1 MHTMQVTRST
11 SPKRSTLRRTSFL
24 ATALIAAGLLGACA
38 SHAPLPAL
46 EQARS
51 TVERTGTDPVVGQYA
66 QIELKDA
73 RDTLA
78 RADHVWSN
86 ERDESEVN
94 HLAYLAQQRAEIASN
109 TARTRQMDAQI
120 QQSGSEADRLRL
132 QARTREADQAT
143 QRANMAQQQ
152 AMSAEQRAAQQQAAA
167 RSAQES
173 ARSAQERVGVLEGQ
187 LRDLEAQQTER
198 GLLVTLGDVLFAFD
212 KAELSAQAA
221 PRLDKLA
228 GFLTQFPERQMLIE
242 GYTDSVGNDSYN
254 RNLSERRA
262 QAVRDAL
269 VQRGVASARITARGY
284 GKAHPVA
291 DNGSA
296 DGRAMNRR
304 VEIVIADDKGNLRG
318 R

>member
-1 MHTMQVTRST
+1 MH
-11 SPKRSTLRRTSFL
+11 PTLRRTTLL
-24 ATALIAAGLLGACA
+24 ASALLAAGLMGACA
-38 SHAPLPAL
+38 THAPLPAL

-51 TVERTGTDPVVGQYA
+51 SVERTSADPAVGQYA

-78 RADHVWSN
+78 QAEQVWSSDG
-86 ERDESEVN
+86 DEPEAK

-109 TARTRQMDAQI
+109 TARTRLLDAQI
-120 QQSGSEADRLRL
+120 QQAGSENDRLRL
-132 QARTREADQAT
+132 QARTAEADQAT
-143 QRANMAQQQ
+143 QRAQQAQQQASQAQQQ
-152 AMSAEQRAAQQQAAA
+152 AMSAEQRAAQQQALA
-167 RSAQES
+167 RSAQ
-173 ARSAQERVGVLEGQ
+173 QRVDVLEAQ
-187 LRDLEAQQTER
+187 LRELEAQQTER

-228 GFLTQFPERQMLIE
+228 RFLTQFPERKVLIE
-242 GYTDSVGNDSYN
+242 GYTDSVGAQAYN
-254 RNLSERRA
+254 LSLSERRA
-262 QAVRDAL
+262 QAVRTAL
-269 VQRGVASARITARGY
+269 AQRGIDSARIAAHGY

-291 DNGSA
+291 DNHSA

-304 VEIVIADDKGNLRG
+304 VEIVITDDQGNLRG

>member
-1 MHTMQVTRST
+1 MH
-11 SPKRSTLRRTSFL
+11 PTLRRTTLL
-24 ATALIAAGLLGACA
+24 ATTLIAAGLMAACA

-51 TVERTGTDPVVGQYA
+51 TVERAGTDPAVGQYA

-78 RADHVWSN
+78 RADQVWAKDK
-86 ERDESEVN
+86 DESEAN
-94 HLAYLAQQRAEIASN
+94 HLAYLAQQRAEMASN
-109 TARTRQMDAQI
+109 TARARQNDAQI
-120 QQSGSEADRLRL
+120 QQAGSETDRLRL

-143 QRANMAQQQ
+143 QRANQAQQQ

-167 RSAQES
+167 RSAQE
-173 ARSAQERVGVLEGQ
+173 RVGVLEAQ
-187 LRDLEAQQTER
+187 LREMEAQQTER

-228 GFLTQFPERQMLIE
+228 GFLTQFPERKMLIE
-242 GYTDSVGNDSYN
+242 GYTDSVGNDAYN
-254 RNLSERRA
+254 LSLSERRA

-269 VQRGVASARITARGY
+269 AQRGVDSARISARGY
-284 GKAHPVA
+284 GKSHPVA
-291 DNGSA
+291 DNNSA

>member
-1 MHTMQVTRST
+1 MH
-11 SPKRSTLRRTSFL
+11 PTLRRTTLL
-24 ATALIAAGLLGACA
+24 ATALLAAGLMGACA
-38 SHAPLPAL
+38 THAPLPAL

-51 TVERTGTDPVVGQYA
+51 SVERTSADPAVGQYA

-78 RADHVWSN
+78 QAEQVWSSDG
-86 ERDESEVN
+86 DEPEAK

-109 TARTRQMDAQI
+109 TARARLLDAQI
-120 QQSGSEADRLRL
+120 QQAGSENDRLRL
-132 QARTREADQAT
+132 QARTAEADQAT
-143 QRANMAQQQ
+143 QRAQQAQQQASQAQQQ
-152 AMSAEQRAAQQQAAA
+152 AMSAEQRAAQQQALA
-167 RSAQES
+167 RSAQ
-173 ARSAQERVGVLEGQ
+173 QRVDVLEAQ
-187 LRDLEAQQTER
+187 LRELEAQQTER

-228 GFLTQFPERQMLIE
+228 RFLTQFPERKVLIE
-242 GYTDSVGNDSYN
+242 GYTDSVGAEAYN
-254 RNLSERRA
+254 LSLSERRA
-262 QAVRDAL
+262 QAVRAAL
-269 VQRGVASARITARGY
+269 AQRGIDSARIAAHGY

-291 DNGSA
+291 DNQSA

-304 VEIVIADDKGNLRG
+304 VEIVITDDQGNLRG

>member
-1 MHTMQVTRST
+1 MHPVHPTRST
-11 SPKRSTLRRTSFL
+11 LSRTSLL
-24 ATALIAAGLLGACA
+24 ATALLAAGLLGACA
-38 SHAPLPAL
+38 SHPPLPAL

-51 TVERTGTDPVVGQYA
+51 TVERTGSNPAVGQYA

-78 RADHVWSN
+78 RADHVWAN

-94 HLAYLAQQRAEIASN
+94 HLAYLAQQRAEIANN
-109 TARTRQMDAQI
+109 TAQARQMDAQI

-143 QRANMAQQQ
+143 QRADVAQQQ

-167 RSAQES
+167 RSAQE
-173 ARSAQERVGVLEGQ
+173 RVGVLEAQ

-242 GYTDSVGNDSYN
+242 GYTDSVGNEAYN
-254 RNLSERRA
+254 LSLSERRA

-269 VQRGVASARITARGY
+269 VERGVGSARITARGY

-291 DNGSA
+291 DNSSP

-304 VEIVIADDKGNLRG
+304 VEIVIADEKGVLRA

>member
-1 MHTMQVTRST
+1 MH
-11 SPKRSTLRRTSFL
+11 PIFRRTTTL
-24 ATALIAAGLLGACA
+24 ATALLTAGLLAACA

-51 TVERTGTDPVVGQYA
+51 TVERTSTDPAVGQYA

-78 RADHVWSN
+78 RADHVWAY
-86 ERDESEVN
+86 EKDESETN
-94 HLAYLAQQRAEIASN
+94 HLAYLAQQRAAIASN
-109 TARTRQMDAQI
+109 TARARQLDAQI
-120 QQSGSEADRLRL
+120 QQAGSETDRLRL

-143 QRANMAQQQ
+143 QRAQLAQQQ
-152 AMSAEQRAAQQQAAA
+152 ALSAEQRAAQQQAAA
-167 RSAQES
+167 RSAQE
-173 ARSAQERVGVLEGQ
+173 RVGALEAQ
-187 LRDLEAQQTER
+187 LREMEAQQTER

-228 GFLTQFPERQMLIE
+228 RFLAQFPDRKMLIE
-242 GYTDSVGNDSYN
+242 GYTDSVGSDAYN
-254 RNLSERRA
+254 LSLSERRA

-269 VQRGVASARITARGY
+269 AQRGVDSARISARGY

-304 VEIVIADDKGNLRG
+304 VEIVIADEKGNLRG

>member
-1 MHTMQVTRST
+1 MHPTQPTRST
-11 SPKRSTLRRTSFL
+11 LSRTSLL
-24 ATALIAAGLLGACA
+24 ATALLAAGLLGACA
-38 SHAPLPAL
+38 SHPPLPAL

-51 TVERTGTDPVVGQYA
+51 TVERTGSNPAVGQYA

-78 RADHVWSN
+78 RADHVWAN

-94 HLAYLAQQRAEIASN
+94 HLAYLAQQRAEIANN
-109 TARTRQMDAQI
+109 TAQARQMDAQI

-143 QRANMAQQQ
+143 QRADVAQQQ

-167 RSAQES
+167 RSAQE
-173 ARSAQERVGVLEGQ
+173 RVGVLEAQ
-187 LRDLEAQQTER
+187 LRELEAQQTER

-242 GYTDSVGNDSYN
+242 GYTDSVGNEAYN
-254 RNLSERRA
+254 LSLSERRA

-269 VQRGVASARITARGY
+269 VERGVGSARITARGY

-291 DNGSA
+291 DNSTP

-304 VEIVIADDKGNLRG
+304 VEIVIADEKGVLRA

>member
-1 MHTMQVTRST
+1 MH
-11 SPKRSTLRRTSFL
+11 PTLRRTTLL
-24 ATALIAAGLLGACA
+24 ATTLIAAGLMAACA

-51 TVERTGTDPVVGQYA
+51 TVERAGTDPAVGQYA

-78 RADHVWSN
+78 RADQVWAKDK
-86 ERDESEVN
+86 DESEAN
-94 HLAYLAQQRAEIASN
+94 HLAYLAQQRAEMASN
-109 TARTRQMDAQI
+109 TARARQNDAQI
-120 QQSGSEADRLRL
+120 QQAGSETDRLRL

-143 QRANMAQQQ
+143 QRANQAQQQ

-167 RSAQES
+167 RSAQE
-173 ARSAQERVGVLEGQ
+173 RVGVLEAQ
-187 LRDLEAQQTER
+187 LREMEAQQTER

-212 KAELSAQAA
+212 KAELSAQAG

-228 GFLTQFPERQMLIE
+228 RFLTQFPDRKMLIE
-242 GYTDSVGNDSYN
+242 GYTDSVGSDAYN
-254 RNLSERRA
+254 LSLSERRA
-262 QAVRDAL
+262 QAVRSAL
-269 VQRGVASARITARGY
+269 MQRGVDGARISARGY

-304 VEIVIADDKGNLRG
+304 VEIVIADEKGNLRG

>member
-1 MHTMQVTRST
+1 MHTLQTTRCTRST
-11 SPKRSTLRRTSFL
+11 FRRTSLL
-24 ATALIAAGLLGACA
+24 ATALLAAGLLGACA
-38 SHAPLPAL
+38 SYAPLPAL
-46 EQARS
+46 EQART
-51 TVERTGTDPVVGQYA
+51 TVERTSTDPAVGQYA

-78 RADHVWSN
+78 RADKVWTSDH
-86 ERDESEVN
+86 DESEAN

-132 QARTREADQAT
+132 QARTREAEQAT
-143 QRANMAQQQ
+143 QRANRAQQQ

-167 RSAQES
+167 L
-173 ARSAQERVGVLEGQ
+173 SAQERVGVLETQ
-187 LRDLEAQQTER
+187 LRELEAQQTER

-228 GFLTQFPERQMLIE
+228 GFLMQFPERHMLIE
-242 GYTDSVGNDSYN
+242 GYTDSVGNEAYN
-254 RNLSERRA
+254 LSLSERRA

-269 VQRGVASARITARGY
+269 VQRGVASARISARGF

>member
-1 MHTMQVTRST
+1 MHPTQPIRSTRST
-11 SPKRSTLRRTSFL
+11 RSTLSRTSLL
-24 ATALIAAGLLGACA
+24 ATALLAAGLLGACA

-51 TVERTGTDPVVGQYA
+51 TVETTGANPAVGQYA

-78 RADHVWSN
+78 RADKVWNSN
-86 ERDESEVN
+86 GDESEAN
-94 HLAYLAQQRAEIASN
+94 HLAYLAQQRAAIANN
-109 TARTRQMDAQI
+109 TAQARQMDAQI

-143 QRANMAQQQ
+143 QRA
-152 AMSAEQRAAQQQAAA
+152 MSAEQRAAQQQAAA
-167 RSAQES
+167 S
-173 ARSAQERVGVLEGQ
+173 SAQERVGVLEAQ
-187 LRDLEAQQTER
+187 LRELEAQQTER

-228 GFLTQFPERQMLIE
+228 GFLAQFPERQMLIE
-242 GYTDSVGNDSYN
+242 GYTDSVGNEAYN
-254 RNLSERRA
+254 LSLSERRA

-269 VQRGVASARITARGY
+269 VERGVGSARITARGY
-284 GKAHPVA
+284 GKAHPIA
-291 DNGSA
+291 DNSTP

-304 VEIVIADDKGNLRG
+304 VEIVIADEKGVLRA

>member
-1 MHTMQVTRST
+1 MH
-11 SPKRSTLRRTSFL
+11 PTLRRTTL
-24 ATALIAAGLLGACA
+24 LVTTLIAAGLMAACA
-38 SHAPLPAL
+38 SHGPLPAL

-51 TVERTGTDPVVGQYA
+51 TVERTSSDPAVGQYA

-78 RADHVWSN
+78 RADRVWTQDK
-86 ERDESEVN
+86 DESEAN
-94 HLAYLAQQRAEIASN
+94 HLAYLAQRRAEMASN
-109 TARTRQMDAQI
+109 TARSRQIDAQI

-143 QRANMAQQQ
+143 QRADVAQQQ

-167 RSAQES
+167 RSAQE
-173 ARSAQERVGVLEGQ
+173 RVGVLEAQ
-187 LRDLEAQQTER
+187 LRELEAQQTER

-228 GFLTQFPERQMLIE
+228 GFLKQFPDRKLLIE
-242 GYTDSVGNDSYN
+242 GYTDSVGNDAYN
-254 RNLSERRA
+254 LSLSERRA

-269 VQRGVASARITARGY
+269 VPRGVDSARISARGY

-304 VEIVIADDKGNLRG
+304 VEIVIADEKGTLRG

>member
-1 MHTMQVTRST
+1 MH
-11 SPKRSTLRRTSFL
+11 PTLRRTTLL
-24 ATALIAAGLLGACA
+24 ASALLAAGLIGACA
-38 SHAPLPAL
+38 THAPLPAL

-51 TVERTGTDPVVGQYA
+51 SVERTSADPAVGQYA

-78 RADHVWSN
+78 HAEQVWRSDG
-86 ERDESEVN
+86 DEQEAK

-109 TARTRQMDAQI
+109 TARTRHIDVQI

-132 QARTREADQAT
+132 QARTAEADQAT
-143 QRANMAQQQ
+143 QRAQQAQQQ

-167 RSAQES
+167 RSAQE
-173 ARSAQERVGVLEGQ
+173 RVGVLEAQ
-187 LRDLEAQQTER
+187 LRELEAQQTER

-212 KAELSAQAA
+212 KAELSPQAG
-221 PRLDKLA
+221 PRMDKLA
-228 GFLTQFPERQMLIE
+228 GFLAQFPERKVLIE
-242 GYTDSVGNDSYN
+242 GYTDSVGAQAYN
-254 RNLSERRA
+254 LSLSERRA
-262 QAVRDAL
+262 QAVRDTL
-269 VQRGVASARITARGY
+269 VQRGIDSARIGAHGY

-291 DNGSA
+291 DNHSA

-304 VEIVIADDKGNLRG
+304 VEIVITDDQGNLRG